1 MVSGG
6 GGAALGAEG
15 EEALT
20 NKGWVKTRRHDKQ
33 TKKGGYT
40 HLGP

>member
-1 MVSGG
+1 MVFGG

-20 NKGWVKTRRHDKQ
+20 SKEWVKTHRHDK
-33 TKKGGYT
+33 
-40 HLGP
+40 